1 MSSLLMTTQG
11 GGGAEREHLLE
22 QSDED
27 MDYRPSNDARDWQRN
42 KESTGS

>member
-11 GGGAEREHLLE
+11 GGAGAEREHLLE

-27 MDYRPSNDARDWQRN
+27 MDYRPGVEMKTVFSN
-42 KESTGS
+42 TYP